1 MGSRLSSA
9 RSLSPFGFPSLP
21 LTFRSNRAR
30 LYSLSLS
37 LSLATTVG
45 GKPVDCAFGATMGT
59 FSGAHGPTRETGT
72 RFSFPLLRV
81 SMMAVLCF
89 PPPPPPQWLPLWS
102 SRAGR
107 AERTA
112 GCKIETGGQ
121 RAYVSSR
128 KTKRRSRAYVSSRKK
143 LLPPS
148 LGGIRIVLEELT
160 NRRRRTKCRL
170 C

>member
-37 LSLATTVG
+37 LSL
-45 GKPVDCAFGATMGT
+45 
-59 FSGAHGPTRETGT
+59 SRNHGWRQASRLRFRRYHGDILRLPRPTREAGT

-81 SMMAVLCF
+81 DDGGALF
-89 PPPPPPQWLPLWS
+89 PPPKWLPLWS

-128 KTKRRSRAYVSSRKK
+128 KTS
-143 LLPPS
+143 PS
-148 LGGIRIVLEELT
+148 LPRRHTHRLGRAHEPEEED
-160 NRRRRTKCRL
+160 
-170 C
+170 